1 MEVSTSFFPVLSVV
15 FFNAILIIAA
25 FAMAVVVFVLFV
37 KLATRGIKA
46 LDIYI
51 AKNSNKGL
59 QFINISLNMDQYSLY

>member
-15 FFNAILIIAA
+15 FLNVVLIIAA
-25 FAMAVVVFVLFV
+25 FAMAVVAFVLFI

-59 QFINISLNMDQYSLY
+59 

>member
-1 MEVSTSFFPVLSVV
+1 MGISNSVFTVLPVVLFNVV
-15 FFNAILIIAA
+15 LIIAA
-25 FAMAVVVFVLFV
+25 FAMAVVAFVLFI

-59 QFINISLNMDQYSLY
+59 

>member
-1 MEVSTSFFPVLSVV
+1 MEVSNSVFTVLPLV
-15 FFNAILIIAA
+15 FFNVVLIIAA

-59 QFINISLNMDQYSLY
+59 

>member
-1 MEVSTSFFPVLSVV
+1 MGVSTSFFPSIFFVLINVV
-15 FFNAILIIAA
+15 LIIAA
-25 FAMAVVVFVLFV
+25 FAMAVVVFVLFI

-59 QFINISLNMDQYSLY
+59 

>member
-1 MEVSTSFFPVLSVV
+1 MGVSTNFFPAMLLVLFNVV
-15 FFNAILIIAA
+15 LIIAA

-51 AKNSNKGL
+51 AKNSNKG
-59 QFINISLNMDQYSLY
+59 Q